1 MMAMHLSKK
10 QKLDADTKNPP
21 KNQFHPG
28 IQKEW
33 GMQQYF
39 SLLKK

>member
-1 MMAMHLSKK
+1 MIAIHLSKK
-10 QKLDADTKNPP
+10 QKLDADTKNPH
-21 KNQFHPG
+21 KNQFYPE

-33 GMQQYF
+33 GMQQCF